1 MNAPANFPELAPD
14 LPVGLPMGLPN
25 YWYPV
30 LLSEALPHDRPV
42 AVQALGEAMVAWR
55 DASGR
60 PCIVKDRC
68 PHRSMKL
75 SAGRVM
81 AGELQCALHGLRFDG
96 QGTCTLIPWEP
107 ERTKVHDMVGV
118 RAYPAEELGGY
129 VWAYIGDA
137 EKYPPP
143 PLAGEVPEELSKPD
157 EFICFRLPTQVW
169 KANWLLA
176 VDGSDGFHAVTLHA
190 ESQAVADGKWQGGE
204 AARAE
209 VPLADRRVKIVRTSH
224 GIRGVSVGPDG
235 KPLHH
240 GHFTVDVK
248 GDRFAL
254 PCIHTNPIVPAPGA
268 APYAARL
275 WQFPVDE
282 SHTLVQRF
290 LSWRATAAEE
300 RERVTKLFN
309 EVALPRLQK
318 VAEEDAWA
326 AEAQGD
332 LVTARKEEF
341 LLPPDG
347 DGVGVRRMIARALVG
362 HATGGGRVGV
372 GVGALDFPV

>member
-42 AVQALGEAMVAWR
+42 GVQALGEAMVAWR

-60 PCIVKDRC
+60 PCVVKDRC

-81 AGELQCALHGLRFDG
+81 AGELQCALHGLRFNG
-96 QGTCTLIPWEP
+96 EGTCTLIPWEP

-118 RAYPAEELGGY
+118 RAYPAEELCGY

-137 EKYPPP
+137 GRYPPP
-143 PLAGEVPEELSKPD
+143 PLSGEIPEELSKPD
-157 EFICFRLPTQVW
+157 EFVCFRLPTQVW

-224 GIRGVSVGPDG
+224 GIPGVSVGPDG
-235 KPLHH
+235 TPLHH
-240 GHFTVDVK
+240 GHFTADVK
-248 GDRFAL
+248 GGSIR
-254 PCIHTNPIVPAPGA
+254 A
-268 APYAARL
+268 A
-275 WQFPVDE
+275 V
-282 SHTLVQRF
+282 
-290 LSWRATAAEE
+290 RA
-300 RERVTKLFN
+300 
-309 EVALPRLQK
+309 
-318 VAEEDAWA
+318 
-326 AEAQGD
+326 
-332 LVTARKEEF
+332 
-341 LLPPDG
+341 
-347 DGVGVRRMIARALVG
+347 
-362 HATGGGRVGV
+362 
-372 GVGALDFPV
+372 